1 MHTHYNSMLSF
12 LLSYNRNNICMKLN
26 FRDAIFINLIPWP
39 GPQVT
44 RVALTKKE
52 PPLTAIQSSPT

>member
-1 MHTHYNSMLSF
+1 
-12 LLSYNRNNICMKLN
+12 MKLN